1 VIQSIL
7 ANFSVNIHLS
17 TLPTIMN
24 KMRYIGNTPNL
35 PKSIDFAKLEG

>member
-1 VIQSIL
+1 L
-7 ANFSVNIHLS
+7 TAYFFSCKINNQEEFGL
-17 TLPTIMN
+17 N